1 MYELSRIRLYSIG
14 PAGARYADT
23 VLDLRGVGEPV
34 PSPAPTQAEFFEEEP
49 VGPPRRPAPAGVLF
63 LENGG
68 GKSVLLKLIFSVML
82 PGHRNTLGGASSGV
96 LRKFLLAD
104 DCGHVAL
111 EWQHT
116 VTGETVVVGKVSEWR
131 GRQVSN
137 DPRKFAEAW
146 YSFRPG
152 PGMSLDSLPV
162 AESAAVRPT
171 VEGASTA
178 RGRRR
183 TMKGFRDALTEAG
196 KAYPHLDVVW
206 VEIHERWNEHLG
218 ELGLDPEL
226 FRYQR
231 EMNADEGEAAGLF
244 AVKNDSDFTD
254 LLLRAVTDTRDT
266 DGLADLVHGF
276 AHKLGRRAELTAER
290 DFTAGSLDLLQRIA
304 DAAERREQARGVHA
318 GAERRTRTLSR
329 RLSARGAEER
339 ARAAELAERV
349 ASAAQAVT
357 DAEGARGRSDLVAA
371 ELAYRHASLALA
383 AAEKGAAAQ
392 RRELNDARTL
402 HSAWQAAETV
412 LRHRAAADR
421 SARVA
426 AAIREAERDAAPA
439 LAARA
444 KAAADL
450 VRALHAAAE
459 DGERVANEE
468 EERSAALQETGEAA
482 HRDATSAATA
492 AQRARSDAEHLRQ
505 RLAEVEQETAEAV
518 RAGWLDDSAPDADPA
533 RAALAASDA
542 EKTTV
547 AAFDEARETARRTAD
562 HAKSAAAVEARAELA
577 AARAVDAARAT
588 ESAYEAERRA
598 AEALGAEQ
606 RLIELLG
613 LPQPTAAVPAPRG
626 AARPSAADSRAAGG
640 VTVRVPD
647 AGGRGMG
654 RRAARTLPADS
665 GRDGWITVR
674 VDEEDADDIGLSQLP
689 AAFRA
694 APHAPPT
701 IPPDSE
707 PAPHDHDYAPEDPP
721 TDTRSR
727 FEGENHA
734 APGPSAAR
742 PRGGGGAPGSVV
754 RSTDVPGMEGG
765 SAVVGDGFPGTGPV
779 SGDGVSASRVVGGPC
794 PGGAAAGG
802 GEGSGGM
809 SGSAACPRGGGAVP
823 GSVTQLTDAVVGD
836 AFSGTGPVSR
846 GEVSA
851 SCAVGDPCPGG
862 AAAGGV
868 DPSAAR
874 PRGGGAASGSVVRS
888 TDVVVGLEGGSAVV
902 GDGFPGTGPV
912 SRGEVSASCA
922 VGDPCPGGAAAGG
935 VEEGDGVKGGGM
947 SGPSAAR
954 PRGGGAASGSVVRS
968 TDVVVGAEGA
978 SAVAGDSLSATGPV
992 GEAGRARRVEGD
1004 AASVGDQC
1012 RGTGPVDEAGDT
1024 ARVDGGAEGARPARH
1039 GAASAEVAE
1048 AGPGE
1053 AHRRRPLAAESR
1065 PAGWVTVRI
1074 DEAQDAASGGGGPRP
1089 EGHCGAAPAVAVD
1102 SHGDGGQ
1109 AGTAAATDTAVGH
1122 AAPSDDGPRSDGPRS
1137 DGPRGA
1143 RVVAAESRPPGEVS
1157 ARVGDVD
1164 GGQGEP
1170 EAADTGT
1177 RPANV
1182 TPADADPVTPAD
1194 ADSGSAADDSD
1205 CWSPEPGGEPDRE
1218 RDRGRHPRPAPR
1230 AFADGPLTAE
1240 ELDRNAEALRELL
1253 EESVASAERQLFE
1266 LRTAAAEDAR
1276 ILGALGDGG
1285 LLPPSPDVL
1294 AAVEYLGEHGIPALP
1309 GWRYLAQAVD
1319 PVDHAA
1325 VLAARPELVDG
1336 VVITDPGTHARAREV
1351 LGQASLLP
1359 RSAVAVGTSAALLAP
1374 TPAPGTEDSGVFLVP
1389 PNPAMHD
1396 ERAADDERRGLRA
1409 RATERDEEIRAL
1421 AARLAGDRALSARLA
1436 SWRTGCPPGRLA
1448 ELAAAAE
1455 TAREAADTAQRE
1467 LVEGRTARAEADE
1480 AATEAARVR
1489 DERQEAAQRA
1499 RRVADALAGLA
1510 YRLRE
1515 RATWQTRLRE
1525 LAEEAAE
1532 YEERAAGCVDR
1543 ARAAD
1548 EDRRA
1553 AQRAADDAHR
1563 TARALRA
1570 ERAEIAGAPDDL
1582 GEVTEPPSASLPALR
1597 EAYRAASQVYE
1608 KVGVG
1613 ADLRAEQARAESDE
1627 SAALASL
1634 DRLTNKVRTR
1644 AAQLLEGTDGADGPS
1659 RQAAAARAESLV
1671 QMLESRASAA
1681 SEQLGRLRGEAE
1693 RLAPADGDAHTELPE
1708 ETVPA
1713 DAEQAKEL
1721 LRTANGELAA
1731 RTDAL
1736 DTARTAHADLVRAHR
1751 AAEDAAGGFDETAAL
1766 LRDLLRDGPGAEDDG
1781 ERPEPYAGGLAE
1793 ARQAAAESRRSLRGC
1808 AADLSAAESAVREAS
1823 DVLVRHANSTR
1834 YEQVRTPARQQI
1846 RELPAAALPEHA
1858 AAWAEA
1864 FAPRLRVLTDELEQL
1879 ERNRD
1884 SIVDRLRGL
1893 VESCLATLRSAQR
1906 LSRLPEG
1913 LGEWSG
1919 QEFLRIRFEDPDQA
1933 SLTERLGEVID
1944 EATRSAVRKNSD
1956 LRRDGM
1962 SLLLRGVHA
1971 ALLPRGVA
1979 VEILKPDAVLRAERV
1994 PVRQMGD
2001 VFSGGQL
2008 LTAAIAL
2015 YCTMAALRSND
2026 RGRDKH
2032 RHAGT
2037 LFLDNPIGRAN
2048 ATYLLE
2054 LQRAVADALGVQ
2066 LLYTTGLFDTTALAE
2081 FPLVIR
2087 LRNDADLRAGLK
2099 YISVEEHLRPG
2110 LPVRE
2115 PEEEQQVHGQITA
2128 TRMYRRPE
2136 ADADEPVE
2144 AADRP

>member
-1 MYELSRIRLYSIG
+1 MYELSRVRLYSIG

-23 VLDLRGVGEPV
+23 VLDLRGVGAPV
-34 PSPAPTQAEFFEEEP
+34 PTPAPAQAEFFEEEP

-111 EWQHT
+111 EWQH
-116 VTGETVVVGKVSEWR
+116 VLTGETIVVGKVSEWR

-152 PGMSLDSLPV
+152 PGLSLDALPV
-162 AESAAVRPT
+162 AESTAMRAAAD
-171 VEGASTA
+171 GSSGA

-206 VEIHERWNEHLG
+206 EEIHERWNEHLG

-290 DFTAGSLDLLQRIA
+290 DFTAGSLDLLSRIA
-304 DAAERREQARGVHA
+304 DAAVKREQARGVHA
-318 GAERRTRTLSR
+318 GAERRTRGLAR
-329 RLSARGAEER
+329 RLSARAFEER
-339 ARAAELAERV
+339 GRAAELAEQV
-349 ASAAQAVT
+349 AAAAHAVT
-357 DAEGARGRSDLVAA
+357 DAETGRGRSSLVAA
-371 ELAYRHASLALA
+371 EIAYRHASLALA
-383 AAEKGAAAQ
+383 AAEKAAAAQ

-444 KAAADL
+444 QAATEL
-450 VRALHAAAE
+450 VRALNTAAE
-459 DGERVANEE
+459 NGEQRANEE
-468 EERSAALQETGEAA
+468 EERSAALQEASEAA
-482 HRDATSAATA
+482 HRDATAAATE
-492 AQRARSDAEHLRQ
+492 AQRARSESGHLRQ

-518 RAGWLDDSAPDADPA
+518 RAGWIDDTGPDADPA

-542 EKTTV
+542 EKPAV
-547 AAFDEARETARRTAD
+547 AAYEAAREAARQAAD
-562 HAKSAAAVEARAELA
+562 RAKETAAAESRAELA
-577 AARAVDAARAT
+577 AARAADAATAA
-588 ESAYEAERRA
+588 EGAYDAERRA
-598 AEALGAEQ
+598 AESIGAER
-606 RLIELLG
+606 RLTELLG
-613 LPQPTAAVPAPRG
+613 LPEPAAAGQVPGPRAGEGPYGDGQPPAPRRSAEG
-626 AARPSAADSRAAGG
+626 DPQAAGLYYPGAVRAAAAR
-640 VTVRVPD
+640 
-647 AGGRGMG
+647 
-654 RRAARTLPADS
+654 
-665 GRDGWITVR
+665 
-674 VDEEDADDIGLSQLP
+674 
-689 AAFRA
+689 
-694 APHAPPT
+694 
-701 IPPDSE
+701 
-707 PAPHDHDYAPEDPP
+707 
-721 TDTRSR
+721 
-727 FEGENHA
+727 
-734 APGPSAAR
+734 
-742 PRGGGGAPGSVV
+742 
-754 RSTDVPGMEGG
+754 
-765 SAVVGDGFPGTGPV
+765 
-779 SGDGVSASRVVGGPC
+779 
-794 PGGAAAGG
+794 
-802 GEGSGGM
+802 
-809 SGSAACPRGGGAVP
+809 
-823 GSVTQLTDAVVGD
+823 
-836 AFSGTGPVSR
+836 
-846 GEVSA
+846 
-851 SCAVGDPCPGG
+851 
-862 AAAGGV
+862 
-868 DPSAAR
+868 
-874 PRGGGAASGSVVRS
+874 
-888 TDVVVGLEGGSAVV
+888 
-902 GDGFPGTGPV
+902 
-912 SRGEVSASCA
+912 
-922 VGDPCPGGAAAGG
+922 
-935 VEEGDGVKGGGM
+935 
-947 SGPSAAR
+947 
-954 PRGGGAASGSVVRS
+954 
-968 TDVVVGAEGA
+968 
-978 SAVAGDSLSATGPV
+978 
-992 GEAGRARRVEGD
+992 GRAEL
-1004 AASVGDQC
+1004 
-1012 RGTGPVDEAGDT
+1012 P
-1024 ARVDGGAEGARPARH
+1024 
-1039 GAASAEVAE
+1039 
-1048 AGPGE
+1048 
-1053 AHRRRPLAAESR
+1053 
-1065 PAGWVTVRI
+1065 
-1074 DEAQDAASGGGGPRP
+1074 
-1089 EGHCGAAPAVAVD
+1089 
-1102 SHGDGGQ
+1102 
-1109 AGTAAATDTAVGH
+1109 
-1122 AAPSDDGPRSDGPRS
+1122 
-1137 DGPRGA
+1137 
-1143 RVVAAESRPPGEVS
+1143 
-1157 ARVGDVD
+1157 
-1164 GGQGEP
+1164 
-1170 EAADTGT
+1170 
-1177 RPANV
+1177 
-1182 TPADADPVTPAD
+1182 PVT
-1194 ADSGSAADDSD
+1194 
-1205 CWSPEPGGEPDRE
+1205 
-1218 RDRGRHPRPAPR
+1218 
-1230 AFADGPLTAE
+1230 GPLTAE
-1240 ELDRNAEALRELL
+1240 ELDRNADALRELL
-1253 EESVASAERQLFE
+1253 DESVAASERQLFD
-1266 LRTAAAEDAR
+1266 LRTAAADDSR

-1285 LLPPSPDVL
+1285 LLPPRPDVL

-1319 PVDHAA
+1319 PARHAA

-1336 VVITDPGTHARAREV
+1336 VVITDADSHARAREV
-1351 LGQASLLP
+1351 LGAASLLP
-1359 RSAVAVGTSAALLAP
+1359 RSALAVGTSEALLAP
-1374 TPAPGTEDSGVFLVP
+1374 VPEAGRQDTGVFLVA

-1396 ERAADDERRGLRA
+1396 ERAADEERHTLRERSLA
-1409 RATERDEEIRAL
+1409 RDEEIRAI
-1421 AARLAGDRALSARLA
+1421 AARLAGDRTLAARLS
-1436 SWRTGCPPGRLA
+1436 SWRAGCPAGRLA
-1448 ELAAAAE
+1448 ELAAEA
-1455 TAREAADTAQRE
+1455 TRARAAADTAQEE
-1467 LVEGRTARAEADE
+1467 LTGLRAARAEAE
-1480 AATEAARVR
+1480 ETSAEAARVR
-1489 DERQEAAQRA
+1489 DERQETAQRA

-1515 RATWQTRLRE
+1515 RANWQTRARE

-1532 YEERAAGCVDR
+1532 AEERAAVCVDR

-1548 EDRRA
+1548 EDRRT
-1553 AQRAADDAHR
+1553 AQRAADDARR

-1570 ERAEIAGAPDDL
+1570 ERAEIAGAPD
-1582 GEVTEPPSASLPALR
+1582 EVPEAAEPPTASLPALR

-1627 SAALASL
+1627 SAARNEL

-1644 AAQLLEGTDGADGPS
+1644 AAQLLEGTEGADGPS
-1659 RQAAAARAESLV
+1659 RQAAAARAEELV

-1708 ETVPA
+1708 ELVPGDA
-1713 DAEQAKEL
+1713 DRAKEL
-1721 LRTANGELAA
+1721 LRTVTGELAA

-1736 DTARTAHADLVRAHR
+1736 ERARTAHSDLLRAHR
-1751 AAEDAAGGFDETAAL
+1751 AAEDAVTGFDDTAAL
-1766 LRDLLRDGPGAEDDG
+1766 LRDLLRDNSPEDDT
-1781 ERPEPYAGGLAE
+1781 EEPEPYTGGLEE
-1793 ARQAAAESRRSLRGC
+1793 ARQAAAEARRSLRGC
-1808 AADLSAAESAVREAS
+1808 SGDLSAAESAVREAS

-1893 VESCLATLRSAQR
+1893 VESSLTTLRSAQR

-1919 QEFLRIRFEDPDQA
+1919 QEFLRIRFDDPDQ
-1933 SLTERLGEVID
+1933 STLTERLGEVID
-1944 EATRSAVRKNSD
+1944 EATRSAVKKNSD

-1962 SLLLRGVHA
+1962 SLLLRGVQA
-1971 ALLPRGVA
+1971 ALQPRGVA

-2026 RGRDKH
+2026 RGRDKQ

-2110 LPVRE
+2110 LPQQQDPDGE
-2115 PEEEQQVHGQITA
+2115 QVHGQITA
-2128 TRMYRRPE
+2128 TRMYRRPAEE
-2136 ADADEPVE
+2136 APAQ
-2144 AADRP
+2144 A

>member
-1 MYELSRIRLYSIG
+1 MYELSRVRLYSIG

-23 VLDLRGVGEPV
+23 VLDLRGVGAPV
-34 PSPAPTQAEFFEEEP
+34 PRPAPAQADFFEDDP

-111 EWQHT
+111 EWQH
-116 VTGETVVVGKVSEWR
+116 VLTGESVVVGKVSEWR

-162 AESAAVRPT
+162 AEATLVRPRQ
-171 VEGASTA
+171 EGGEGTSGAQ
-178 RGRRR
+178 GRRR
-183 TMKGFRDALTEAG
+183 TMKGFRDVLTEAG
-196 KAYPHLDVVW
+196 KNYPNLDVVW
-206 VEIHERWNEHLG
+206 EEIHERWNEHLG

-290 DFTAGSLDLLQRIA
+290 DFTAGSLDLLSRIA
-304 DAAERREQARGVHA
+304 DAAEQRERAREVHA
-318 GAERRTRTLSR
+318 GAERRTRGLAQ
-329 RLSARGAEER
+329 RLHGRATEER
-339 ARAAELAERV
+339 GRAAELAEQV
-349 ASAAQAVT
+349 AAAAHRVT
-357 DAEGARGRSDLVAA
+357 DAEHTRERRSLVSA

-402 HSAWQAAETV
+402 HSAWQAAEIA

-444 KAAADL
+444 TAAADL

-459 DGERVANEE
+459 AGERVANEE
-468 EERSAALQETGEAA
+468 EERSAALQEAGESA
-482 HRDATSAATA
+482 HRDATTAATH
-492 AQRARSDAEHLRQ
+492 AQRARSEADHLKQ
-505 RLAEVEQETAEAV
+505 RLAEVAEETAEAV

-542 EKTTV
+542 EKT
-547 AAFDEARETARRTAD
+547 
-562 HAKSAAAVEARAELA
+562 AVEAWDQAREAARQATDRAREATARHSAAELA
-577 AARAVDAARAT
+577 AARAEDAAQAAGRAFD
-588 ESAYEAERRA
+588 AERRA
-598 AEALGAEQ
+598 AESIGAEQ
-606 RLIELLG
+606 RLAELLG
-613 LPQPTAAVPAPRG
+613 LPQSEAKAVGVPAPRTAAPGTDPG
-626 AARPSAADSRAAGG
+626 AARR
-640 VTVRVPD
+640 
-647 AGGRGMG
+647 
-654 RRAARTLPADS
+654 
-665 GRDGWITVR
+665 
-674 VDEEDADDIGLSQLP
+674 
-689 AAFRA
+689 
-694 APHAPPT
+694 
-701 IPPDSE
+701 
-707 PAPHDHDYAPEDPP
+707 
-721 TDTRSR
+721 
-727 FEGENHA
+727 
-734 APGPSAAR
+734 
-742 PRGGGGAPGSVV
+742 
-754 RSTDVPGMEGG
+754 
-765 SAVVGDGFPGTGPV
+765 
-779 SGDGVSASRVVGGPC
+779 
-794 PGGAAAGG
+794 
-802 GEGSGGM
+802 
-809 SGSAACPRGGGAVP
+809 
-823 GSVTQLTDAVVGD
+823 
-836 AFSGTGPVSR
+836 
-846 GEVSA
+846 
-851 SCAVGDPCPGG
+851 
-862 AAAGGV
+862 
-868 DPSAAR
+868 
-874 PRGGGAASGSVVRS
+874 
-888 TDVVVGLEGGSAVV
+888 
-902 GDGFPGTGPV
+902 
-912 SRGEVSASCA
+912 
-922 VGDPCPGGAAAGG
+922 
-935 VEEGDGVKGGGM
+935 
-947 SGPSAAR
+947 
-954 PRGGGAASGSVVRS
+954 
-968 TDVVVGAEGA
+968 
-978 SAVAGDSLSATGPV
+978 SAT
-992 GEAGRARRVEGD
+992 A
-1004 AASVGDQC
+1004 
-1012 RGTGPVDEAGDT
+1012 
-1024 ARVDGGAEGARPARH
+1024 
-1039 GAASAEVAE
+1039 
-1048 AGPGE
+1048 
-1053 AHRRRPLAAESR
+1053 
-1065 PAGWVTVRI
+1065 
-1074 DEAQDAASGGGGPRP
+1074 
-1089 EGHCGAAPAVAVD
+1089 
-1102 SHGDGGQ
+1102 
-1109 AGTAAATDTAVGH
+1109 
-1122 AAPSDDGPRSDGPRS
+1122 
-1137 DGPRGA
+1137 
-1143 RVVAAESRPPGEVS
+1143 
-1157 ARVGDVD
+1157 
-1164 GGQGEP
+1164 
-1170 EAADTGT
+1170 
-1177 RPANV
+1177 
-1182 TPADADPVTPAD
+1182 
-1194 ADSGSAADDSD
+1194 
-1205 CWSPEPGGEPDRE
+1205 
-1218 RDRGRHPRPAPR
+1218 
-1230 AFADGPLTAE
+1230 GPLTAE
-1240 ELDRNAEALRELL
+1240 ELDRNADALRELL
-1253 EESVASAERQLFE
+1253 EEGVTAAERQLFD
-1266 LRTAAAEDAR
+1266 LRTAAADDAR

-1285 LLPPSPDVL
+1285 LLPPGPDVL
-1294 AAVEYLGEHGIPALP
+1294 AAVEYLGEHGVPALP
-1309 GWRYLAQAVD
+1309 GWRYLAQSVD
-1319 PVDHAA
+1319 PADHAR

-1336 VVITDPGTHARAREV
+1336 VIITDPDTHARAREV
-1351 LGQASLLP
+1351 LAQAALLP
-1359 RSAVAVGTSAALLAP
+1359 RSAVAVGTAAALLAP
-1374 TPAPGTEDSGVFLVP
+1374 TPAPDERDTGVFLVP

-1396 ERAADDERRGLRA
+1396 ESAADEERRALRA

-1421 AARLAGDRALSARLA
+1421 AARLAGDRALAARLG
-1436 SWRTGCPPGRLA
+1436 SWRAGCPAGRLA
-1448 ELAAAAE
+1448 ELAAAADE
-1455 TAREAADTAQRE
+1455 TRTAADEAAAGLAE
-1467 LVEGRTARAEADE
+1467 ARTARAEAEEIAAE
-1480 AATEAARVR
+1480 ATGVR
-1489 DERQEAAQRA
+1489 DERQETAQRA
-1499 RRVADALAGLA
+1499 RRAADLLAGLA
-1510 YRLRE
+1510 HRLRE
-1515 RATWQTRLRE
+1515 RSSWQSRMRE
-1525 LAEEAAE
+1525 LADEAAE
-1532 YEERAAGCVDR
+1532 FEARAEECVDR

-1553 AQRAADDAHR
+1553 AQRAADDARR

-1570 ERAEIAGAPDDL
+1570 ERAEIAGVPEDL
-1582 GEVTEPPSASLPALR
+1582 GEAPEGASTSLPALR
-1597 EAYRAASQVYE
+1597 EAYRAASQLYE

-1613 ADLRAEQARAESDE
+1613 ADLRAEQARAEGEE
-1627 SAALASL
+1627 SAALAEL
-1634 DRLTNKVRTR
+1634 NRLTNKVRT
-1644 AAQLLEGTDGADGPS
+1644 
-1659 RQAAAARAESLV
+1659 RAESLV

-1693 RLAPADGDAHTELPE
+1693 RLAPSDKDAHTELPE
-1708 ETVPA
+1708 ELVPA
-1713 DAEQAKEL
+1713 DAERAKEL
-1721 LRTANGELAA
+1721 LRTASGELATATEALTAA
-1731 RTDAL
+1731 RERHEEL
-1736 DTARTAHADLVRAHR
+1736 LRGHR

-1766 LRDLLRDGPGAEDDG
+1766 LRDLLRDHQEAEEAAG
-1781 ERPEPYAGGLAE
+1781 ERPEPYAGSLAE

-1846 RELPAAALPEHA
+1846 RELPAAALPDHA
-1858 AAWAEA
+1858 AKWAEA

-1893 VESCLATLRSAQR
+1893 VESSLTTLRSAQR

-1933 SLTERLGEVID
+1933 TLTERLGEVID
-1944 EATRSAVRKNSD
+1944 EATRSAVKKNSD

-1962 SLLLRGVHA
+1962 SLLLRGVGA
-1971 ALLPRGVA
+1971 ALQPRGVA

-1994 PVRQMGD
+1994 PVGQMGD

-2026 RGRDKH
+2026 RGRDKQ

-2110 LPVRE
+2110 LPQPDPSGEV
-2115 PEEEQQVHGQITA
+2115 VHGQITA

-2136 ADADEPVE
+2136 DPAPQEADE
-2144 AADRP
+2144 AAR